1 MPCAEKYEVPT
12 MIYMTNFK
20 CSQKKLQWIGPRDV
34 GALWH
39 LPRVISC
46 DLQRHSQ
53 AKATHSALSGG
64 KLFNV

>member
-1 MPCAEKYEVPT
+1 MQP
-12 MIYMTNFK
+12 
-20 CSQKKLQWIGPRDV
+20 KKLQWIGPRDV

-46 DLQRHSQ
+46 DLSSDLQRHSQ